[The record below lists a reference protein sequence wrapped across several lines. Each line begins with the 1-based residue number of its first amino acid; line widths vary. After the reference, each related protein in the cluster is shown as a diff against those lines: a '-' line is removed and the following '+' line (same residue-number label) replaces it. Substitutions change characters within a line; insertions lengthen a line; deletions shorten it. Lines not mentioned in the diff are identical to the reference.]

1 MSRDIAELHKR
12 LDRELPEIERGYRE
26 GIESV
31 ESERVKLRSLVD
43 AKVNVKAFQ
52 ELEQIEEWLEGTEA
66 RDTFKFINPQKGG
79 SNNLQKLTKQSI
91 AE

>member
-12 LDRELPEIERGYRE
+12 LDRELPEIEHGYRE

-31 ESERVKLRSLVD
+31 ESERAKLRSLVD

-52 ELEQIEEWLEGTEA
+52 ELE
-66 RDTFKFINPQKGG
+66 
-79 SNNLQKLTKQSI
+79 
-91 AE
+91 